1 MQPEYT
7 IDPELQKIMPEL
19 SEEEYKEL
27 EESLLTDGYKGA
39 PIIVWKK
46 KGIIVDGHNR
56 YSICQ
61 KHNIPFEVKELEFDD
76 QDDVVMWMLR
86 AQLGRRNLEPLQR
99 MHIVEKFRPLY
110 QKKAKENQIRAGK
123 EYGNGGTK
131 VTANLPQPLNEGKK
145 ERNPTVDKQLSE
157 IAGVSERTYRM
168 GRQLLDSGNK
178 ELIEAVNS
186 KKKTISG
193 AYKELKGEQKGSNEK
208 VTANLPQAVDN
219 QTKEFEGHNSTM
231 EENVVKDDIVG
242 ESLKL
247 SQIQKRYSDYLGI
260 FEKDISALITKYF
273 YQDDEDITGKVHSE
287 LRNCLEKFKSIKVL
301 IENMEKDDLDDNSIV
316 VNRF

>member
-39 PIIVWKK
+39 PIIVWKQ

-61 KHNIPFEVKELEFDD
+61 KHDIPFEIKELEFDG

-99 MHIVEKFRPLY
+99 VQIVDKFRPLY
-110 QKKAKENQIRAGK
+110 QKKAKENQVNAGGDK
-123 EYGNGGTK
+123 KSENYKKT
-131 VTANLPQPLNEGKK
+131 VTANLPQAIEEKK
-145 ERNPTVDKQLSE
+145 RNPTVDKQLSE

-168 GRQLLDSGNK
+168 GKQLIDSGNK

-186 KKKTISG
+186 KKKSISG
-193 AYKELKGEQKGSNEK
+193 AYKELKGQTEK
-208 VTANLPQAVDN
+208 LPDKKDV
-219 QTKEFEGHNSTM
+219 QTE
-231 EENVVKDDIVG
+231 
-242 ESLKL
+242 L
-247 SQIQKRYSDYLGI
+247 SQIQKRYSDYLSV
-260 FEKDISALITKYF
+260 FENDISSLITKNF
-273 YQDDEDITGKVHSE
+273 YQEDEDITGKVHSE

-301 IENMEKDDLDDNSIV
+301 IENMQEDDFDADSIV
-316 VNRF
+316 VNR